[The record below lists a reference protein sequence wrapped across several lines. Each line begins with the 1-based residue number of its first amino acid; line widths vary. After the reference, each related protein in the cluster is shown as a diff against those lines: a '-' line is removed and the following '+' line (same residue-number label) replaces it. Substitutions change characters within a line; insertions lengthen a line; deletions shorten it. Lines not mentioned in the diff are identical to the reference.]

1 MQIQFLGGAGTVTGS
16 KHLLQFGD
24 ARWLVDCGLFQ
35 GMKELRDL
43 NWKPLPVEAESLTG
57 ILVTHAHIDHIGYLP
72 RFLQG
77 KFKGA
82 LWSTK
87 GTAKLAQVLLPDS
100 GRLQE
105 EEAAYHNKRGTSKHS
120 PALPLYTGEDGEKA
134 AGRFQGVDFGQ
145 KVDLGSGGSA
155 SFQPAGHILGSAV
168 IHVEVANGAVPRRIL
183 FSGDVGRWDAPIMP
197 DPSPVGDADYIVME
211 STYGDREHS
220 EEPLPGQL
228 ERVVQDTIH
237 RGGVLVVPAFA
248 VGRTQEMLYQL
259 DALER
264 SGKIPSLPIY
274 VDSPMA
280 KQATE
285 IYEEGTSEFDSDM
298 QALVRSGR
306 SPFHNR
312 DLHTTDSVEESR
324 EINRVKGPAIILSAS
339 GMATAGRILHHLRRR
354 LPDPNNTVLLV
365 GYQAF
370 GTRGRQLQEGAQTV
384 RIFGEDVPVLAK
396 VETIQG
402 FSAHADANGLLRW
415 LKSASRA
422 PKRVFLVH
430 GDPEPAKILA
440 GRIEKELGWPV
451 TVPQMGET
459 HTLDS

>member
-1 MQIQFLGGAGTVTGS
+1 VQIQFLGGAGTVTGS

-43 NWKPLPVEAESLTG
+43 NWKPPAVDAESLSG

-77 KFKGA
+77 KFRGA

-87 GTAKLAQVLLPDS
+87 GTAKLAGVLLPDS

-105 EEAAYHNKRGTSKHS
+105 EEAAYHNKRGTSKHK
-120 PALPLYTGEDGEKA
+120 PALPLYTGEDAERA
-134 AGRFQGVDFGQ
+134 AALFRGVDFGE
-145 KVDLGSGGSA
+145 KVDLGQGASA
-155 SFQPAGHILGSAV
+155 VFAPAGHILGSAL
-168 IHVEVANGAVPRRIL
+168 IHVEIPNGAAPRRVL
-183 FSGDVGRWDAPIMP
+183 FSGDIGRWNAPILP
-197 DPSPVGDADYIVME
+197 DPSPIGDADYVVME

-228 ERVVQDTIH
+228 ERVVKDTIA
-237 RGGVLVVPAFA
+237 RSGVLVVPAFA

-264 SGKIPSLPIY
+264 EGKVPALPKY

-280 KQATE
+280 HAATE
-285 IYEEGTSEFDSDM
+285 IYEDGTNEFDPEM

-306 SPFHNR
+306 SPFKNR
-312 DLHTTDSVEESR
+312 DLHTTESVEESR
-324 EINRVKGPAIILSAS
+324 AINRVKGPAIIISAS

-354 LPDPNNTVLLV
+354 LPDPANTVLLV
-365 GYQAF
+365 GYQAY
-370 GTRGRQLQEGAQTV
+370 GTRGRQLQDGAPTV
-384 RIFGEDVPVLAK
+384 RIFGEDVPVRAK

-415 LKSASRA
+415 LKSAAKA
-422 PKRVFLVH
+422 PRRIFLVH
-430 GDPEPAKILA
+430 GDPEPAKVLA
-440 GRIEKELGWPV
+440 ERIQKEFGWPV

-459 HTLDS
+459 HPLD

>member
-1 MQIQFLGGAGTVTGS
+1 LGGAGTVTGS

-43 NWKPLPVEAESLTG
+43 NWKPIPVEPESLTG
-57 ILVTHAHIDHIGYLP
+57 ILITHAHIDHIGYLP
-72 RFLQG
+72 RFLRGGFQG
-77 KFKGA
+77 P

-87 GTAKLAQVLLPDS
+87 GTAKLAGVLLPDS

-120 PALPLYTGEDGEKA
+120 PALPLYTGDDGERA
-134 AGRFQGVDFGQ
+134 AARFRGVEFGQ
-145 KVDLGSGGSA
+145 KVDLGQGASA
-155 SFQPAGHILGSAV
+155 VFAPAGHILGSAV
-168 IHVEVANGAVPRRIL
+168 IHIEVANGTAPQRVL

-197 DPSPVGDADYIVME
+197 DPSPIGDADYVVME

-228 ERVVQDTIH
+228 ENVVKDTVA
-237 RGGVLVVPAFA
+237 RGGVLVIPAFA
-248 VGRTQEMLYQL
+248 VGRTQEILYQL

-264 SGKIPSLPIY
+264 QGKLPSLPKY

-280 KQATE
+280 HQATL
-285 IYEEGTSEFDSDM
+285 IYEQGTAEFDPEM
-298 QALVRSGR
+298 QALVRSGH
-306 SPFHNR
+306 SPFENR
-312 DLHTTDSVEESR
+312 DLHTTETVEESR
-324 EINRVKGPAIILSAS
+324 AINLVKGPAIIISAS
-339 GMATAGRILHHLRRR
+339 GMATAGRVLHHLRRR

-365 GYQAF
+365 GYQAY
-370 GTRGRQLQEGAQTV
+370 GTRGRQLQDGAQTV
-384 RIFGEDVPVLAK
+384 RIFGEDVPVRAK
-396 VETIQG
+396 IEIIQG

-415 LKSASRA
+415 LKSAAQA
-422 PKRVFLVH
+422 PKRIFLVH

-440 GRIEKELGWPV
+440 GRIEKEIGWPV

-459 HTLDS
+459 HTLD

>member
-1 MQIQFLGGAGTVTGS
+1 VQIQFLGGAGTVTGS

-35 GMKELRDL
+35 GVKELRDL
-43 NWKPLPVEAESLTG
+43 NWKPCPVEPESLTG

-72 RFLQG
+72 RFLKG
-77 KFKGA
+77 KFGGP

-87 GTAKLAQVLLPDS
+87 GTARLAAVLLPDS

-105 EEAAYHNKRGTSKHS
+105 EEAAYHNKRGTSKHT
-120 PALPLYTGEDGEKA
+120 PALPLYTGDDAERA
-134 AGRFQGVDFGQ
+134 AQRFRGVDYGE
-145 KVDLGSGGSA
+145 KVDLGQGA
-155 SFQPAGHILGSAV
+155 TAIFAPAGHILGSAV
-168 IHVEVANGAVPRRIL
+168 IHVEIANGAASKRIL

-197 DPSPVGDADYIVME
+197 DPSPIGAADYVVME

-220 EEPLPGQL
+220 PESLPGQL
-228 ERVVQDTIH
+228 ERVIKDTIA

-264 SGKIPSLPIY
+264 EGKVPSLPKY

-280 KQATE
+280 RQATE
-285 IYEEGTSEFDSDM
+285 IYEDGTAEFDPEM
-298 QALVRSGR
+298 QALVRSGH
-306 SPFHNR
+306 SPFKNR
-312 DLHTTDSVEESR
+312 DLHTTESVEESR
-324 EINRVKGPAIILSAS
+324 AINRVKGPAIILSAS
-339 GMATAGRILHHLRRR
+339 GMATAGRVLHHLRRR
-354 LPDPNNTVLLV
+354 LPDPANTVLLV

-370 GTRGRQLQEGAQTV
+370 GTRGRQLQDGAQSV
-384 RIFGEDVPVLAK
+384 RIFGEDVPVRAK
-396 VETIQG
+396 VETILG

-415 LKSASRA
+415 LKSAAPA

-430 GDPEPAKILA
+430 GDPEPAKTLA
-440 GRIEKELGWPV
+440 DRIQRELGWPV

-459 HTLDS
+459 HPLD